1 MHELCIEK
9 TPLFKL
15 LNLLETEYINKMK
28 KTISIIGSGPS
39 SLLLAAFLDTQK
51 FDITIYEKNKT
62 AGRKFLVAGKGGFN
76 LTHSE
81 TFSDFI
87 QRYTPS
93 NFLEDSLSIFTNDD
107 FREWLNYIGI
117 PTFIGSSKRVYPEKG
132 IKPITVLNT
141 ILNHLKE
148 RGVTLKFE
156 HTFSGWNTENNTIIN
171 GKTITA
177 DYTVFSLGGGSWK
190 ITGSNGNWID
200 TFKEKEIKTVPFEA
214 SNCAFK
220 IDWKPNFMNQNEG
233 NPLKNITINCDG
245 KTQKGEAVITKFG
258 LEGNAIYALSP
269 KIREQLKSE
278 KKARIYIDFKPTFS
292 LEEVTLKVKN
302 SNFKNTTQILKK
314 ELKLSTSQID
324 LLKTY
329 LSKEN
334 YLNSEILAK
343 YIKEF
348 PLEITA
354 LGILDAAISTIGG
367 IDLDAVD
374 TNFQLRKIK
383 NQFCIGE
390 MLNWD
395 TPTGG
400 YLIQGCVSS
409 GVYLAKYLNEIN

>member
-1 MHELCIEK
+1 
-9 TPLFKL
+9 
-15 LNLLETEYINKMK
+15 MK

-39 SLLLAAFLDTQK
+39 SLLLAAFLDTEK
-51 FDITIYEKNKT
+51 FDITIFEKNKT

-81 TFSDFI
+81 SISNFI
-87 QRYTPS
+87 ERYTPS
-93 NFLEDSLSIFTNDD
+93 DFLKDALLNFTNDD
-107 FREWLNYIGI
+107 FRNWLKDIGI
-117 PTFIGSSKRVYPEKG
+117 PTFIGSSKRVYPTEG
-132 IKPITVLNT
+132 IKPISVLNT

-156 HTFSGWNTENNTIIN
+156 HTFSGWDAENNIIIN
-171 GKTITA
+171 DKTITS

-190 ITGSNGNWID
+190 ITGSNRTWLN

-220 IDWKPNFMNQNEG
+220 IDWKPNFINQNEG
-233 NPLKNITINCDG
+233 NPLKNITIYCDG
-245 KTQKGEAVITKFG
+245 KTQKGEAIITKFG
-258 LEGNAIYALSP
+258 LEGNAIYGLSP
-269 KIREQLKSE
+269 QIRKTLKSE
-278 KKARIYIDFKPTFS
+278 EKARIYIDFKPTFS
-292 LEEVTLKVKN
+292 LEEVTLRVKN
-302 SNFKNTTQILKK
+302 SSFKNTTQILKK

-329 LSKEN
+329 LSKED

-348 PLEITA
+348 PLEISA
-354 LGILDAAISTIGG
+354 LGILDAAISTVGG
-367 IDLDAVD
+367 IDLEAVD

-409 GVYLAKYLNEIN
+409 GVYLAKHLNNIN

>member
-1 MHELCIEK
+1 
-9 TPLFKL
+9 
-15 LNLLETEYINKMK
+15 MK

-39 SLLLAAFLDTQK
+39 SLLLAAFLDTEK
-51 FDITIYEKNKT
+51 FDVIIYEKNKT
-62 AGRKFLVAGKGGFN
+62 AGRKLLVAGKGGFN

-81 TFSDFI
+81 PISKLI
-87 QRYTPS
+87 ERYTTS
-93 NFLEDSLSIFTNDD
+93 NILKDSLLSFTNDD
-107 FREWLNYIGI
+107 FRDWLKNIGI

-148 RGVTLKFE
+148 RAVTFKFE
-156 HTFSGWNTENNTIIN
+156 HTFSGWDTKNNIIINNNTITSN
-171 GKTITA
+171 
-177 DYTVFSLGGGSWK
+177 YTVFSLGGASWK
-190 ITGSNGNWID
+190 ITGSDGSWID
-200 TFKEKEIKTVPFEA
+200 TFKEKEIKTIPFEA

-220 IDWKPNFMNQNEG
+220 IDWKPNFINQNDG
-233 NPLKNITINCDG
+233 NPLKNIAISCSK

-258 LEGNAIYALSP
+258 LEGNAIYGLSP
-269 KIREQLKSE
+269 QIRAKLKSE
-278 KKARIYIDFKPTFS
+278 EKARIYIDFKPTFS
-292 LEEVTLKVKN
+292 LENVTYRIRN
-302 SNFKNTTQILKK
+302 SIFKNTTQILKK
-314 ELKLSTSQID
+314 ELKLSTSQVD

-329 LSKEN
+329 LSKED
-334 YLNSEILAK
+334 YLNSGILAK

-354 LGILDAAISTIGG
+354 LGILDAAISTVGG

-374 TNFQLRKIK
+374 TNFQLQKIK

-400 YLIQGCVSS
+400 YLIQGCASS
-409 GVYLAKYLNEIN
+409 GVYLAKHLNKIN